1 MNTIRLTRSGKLIR
15 TALILVALW
24 YTITSLLPNIFRGAE
39 THLVPVTVYS
49 GESLWTIAERE
60 APNQDPRD
68 FIAAVVDA
76 NHLKTSTVI
85 PGQQILI
92 PVTAGK

>member
-1 MNTIRLTRSGKLIR
+1 MTTIRLNRRGKLIR
-15 TALILVALW
+15 TALIAVAAW
-24 YTITSLLPNIFRGAE
+24 YVFASLLPSLFHTQE

-68 FIAAVVDA
+68 FIAQVVDA
-76 NHLKTSTVI
+76 NHLTTSTVM

-92 PVTAGK
+92 PVATTK